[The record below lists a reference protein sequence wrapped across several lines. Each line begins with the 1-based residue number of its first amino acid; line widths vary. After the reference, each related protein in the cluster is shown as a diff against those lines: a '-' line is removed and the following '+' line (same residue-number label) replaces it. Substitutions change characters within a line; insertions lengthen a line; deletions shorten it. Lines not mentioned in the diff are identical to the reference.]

1 MELHSKYMEKLK
13 TNSESAL
20 KSASLRISVDKRRGR
35 KNQKILNKLP
45 QIGQSKNIRETDLA
59 KFAKVYLAKVS
70 TFKVI

>member
-20 KSASLRISVDKRRGR
+20 KSASLRISVDKTRGR
-35 KNQKILNKLP
+35 NKLP
-45 QIGQSKNIRETDLA
+45 QIGQSKNIRETDFV

-70 TFKVI
+70 TIKII

>member
-1 MELHSKYMEKLK
+1 MEKLK

-45 QIGQSKNIRETDLA
+45 QIGQSKNIREADFA

-70 TFKVI
+70 TIKVI